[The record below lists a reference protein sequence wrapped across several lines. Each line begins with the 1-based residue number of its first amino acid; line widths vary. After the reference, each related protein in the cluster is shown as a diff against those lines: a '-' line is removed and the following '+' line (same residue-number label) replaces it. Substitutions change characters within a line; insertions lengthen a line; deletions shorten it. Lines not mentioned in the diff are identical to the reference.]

1 MIFYFI
7 FRFPLFVFTDFSRL
21 EGKVAIITGAASGI
35 GEATARLFASHGATV
50 IIADIQDELGVAV
63 ADSIGIE
70 KCSYV
75 HCDVTDEAQVENT
88 VNYAVSKHGRLDVM
102 YSNAGILLYSPS
114 ILELDLCDFDKV
126 MSVNVKGTAAA
137 LKHAGRAMV
146 AAGIRGSI
154 ICTASVGASQG
165 GYGPAA
171 YVTSKHAVLGLVRA
185 AAADLGR
192 HGIRVNCVSPSGVGT
207 PLSCGVARMT
217 PEEVE
222 QTTTATCNL
231 KGAVLKASHI
241 AAAALF
247 LASDESEII
256 SGHNLVIDG
265 GNTVVNCG
273 PLQILEQACN
283 GA

>member
-1 MIFYFI
+1 
-7 FRFPLFVFTDFSRL
+7 
-21 EGKVAIITGAASGI
+21 VAIITGAASGI
-35 GEATARLFASHGATV
+35 GESAARLFASHGAAV
-50 IIADIQDELGVAV
+50 IIADIQDELGKSVA
-63 ADSIGIE
+63 ASIGAA

-75 HCDVTDEAQVENT
+75 HCDVTDEAQVEKL
-88 VNYAVSKHGRLDVM
+88 VNDTVSKHGHLDVM
-102 YSNAGILLYSPS
+102 YSNAGILLLSPS
-114 ILELDLCDFDKV
+114 ILELDLSDFDKV
-126 MSVNVKGTAAA
+126 MSVNVRGTAAA
-137 LKHAGRAMV
+137 LKYAGRAMV

-207 PLSCGVARMT
+207 PLSCGITGMT

-222 QTTTATCNL
+222 QATSATCNL
-231 KGAVLKASHI
+231 KGVVLKAGHV

-273 PLQILEQACN
+273 PLQILEQTCY

>member
-1 MIFYFI
+1 M
-7 FRFPLFVFTDFSRL
+7 V
-21 EGKVAIITGAASGI
+21 IITGAASGI
-35 GEATARLFASHGATV
+35 GAAAAKLFASHGATV
-50 IIADIQDELGVAV
+50 VIADIKDELGTAV
-63 ADSIGIE
+63 AASIGAE
-70 KCSYV
+70 KCSFV
-75 HCDVTDEAQVENT
+75 HCDVTDEAQVEKA

-102 YSNAGILLYSPS
+102 YSNAGILLMSPS
-114 ILELDLCDFDKV
+114 ILELDLSDFDKV
-126 MSVNVKGTAAA
+126 MLVNVRGTAAV

-154 ICTASVGASQG
+154 ICTASVGACQG

-207 PLSCGVARMT
+207 PLSCGITGMT
-217 PEEVE
+217 PKEVE
-222 QTTTATCNL
+222 QATSATCNL
-231 KGAVLKASHI
+231 KGAVLKAEHV

-247 LASDESEII
+247 LASDESEIM
-256 SGHNLVIDG
+256 SGHNLVLDG

-273 PLQILEQACN
+273 PLQALEQACN